1 MITVKKGCHMSE
13 IDRDH
18 GGRPVYRAGPT
29 MGGVMHRGSGCT
41 GLSTVSWIRWPGG
54 RPAGDPWIMTRQRF
68 PLGSELLDLQY
79 GVISRGQALEC
90 GISED
95 AIRVRL
101 RNGRWQ
107 RLAAGVYA
115 TFSGEPPRLAYI
127 WAGLLAAG
135 PGAAI
140 SHQTAAELYQ
150 LGRRPARAIHVTVP
164 GERQVRRGAGVAPR
178 ARAAA
183 AYGPVL
189 HRPGRASADRPSFGL
204 DHPGTSSS
212 PAAPADADRGD
223 RRRPDPVRRHVR

>member
-1 MITVKKGCHMSE
+1 M
-13 IDRDH
+13 
-18 GGRPVYRAGPT
+18 GP
-29 MGGVMHRGSGCT
+29 GLHRGSGSA
-41 GLSTVSWIRWPGG
+41 GLSTVSRMWWPDG
-54 RPAGDPWIMTRQRF
+54 RPPGHAWMMTGQRF

-95 AIRVRL
+95 TIRVRL

-107 RLAAGVYA
+107 PLAAGVYA
-115 TFSGEPPRLAYI
+115 TFSGEPPRRAFI

-164 GERQVRRGAGVAPR
+164 GERQVRRGPGGPGRPR
-178 ARAAA
+178 ARGGAQGARTC
-183 AYGPVL
+183 L
-189 HRPGRASADRPSFGL
+189 R
-204 DHPGTSSS
+204 
-212 PAAPADADRGD
+212 
-223 RRRPDPVRRHVR
+223 